1 MRHSENK
8 DFPVT
13 LQQPSK
19 VRESIWFMFIQL
31 LIIAQDGKT
40 LEWQG
45 QEANPAEWTCVL
57 IYDSTTQ
64 SYILEKVESSLSM
77 TYVRRTEAGDAGVF

>member
-1 MRHSENK
+1 MRHSENR

-77 TYVRRTEAGDAGVF
+77 TYVRRTEAGDAGAL

>member
-1 MRHSENK
+1 MRHSENR

-19 VRESIWFMFIQL
+19 VRGFIWFMFTHL
-31 LIIAQDGKT
+31 LTIAQDGKT

-77 TYVRRTEAGDAGVF
+77 TYVRRTEAGDAGAS